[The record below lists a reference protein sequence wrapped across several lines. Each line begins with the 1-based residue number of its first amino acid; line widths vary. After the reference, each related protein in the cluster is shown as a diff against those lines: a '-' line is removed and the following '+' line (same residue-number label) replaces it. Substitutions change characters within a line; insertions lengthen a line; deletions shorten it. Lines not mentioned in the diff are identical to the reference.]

1 LVLFP
6 FLRME
11 EGEWEGK
18 EGKKKEREREREREM
33 ARNKWKTR
41 QTGRVPD
48 TWLRLCGREDLSILI
63 GEGILFSLSEIPLIA
78 SENSFALLPSME
90 GGELRCARS
99 GVSFRSERRTAA
111 TERPGKADDLQAK
124 VVGYVLSV
132 VRVGCCVSLAEMRSR
147 VRKKVQI
154 HLWKTAGMMQRRQ
167 GGSPEFA
174 SQGWM
179 MGVLK
184 SR

>member
-1 LVLFP
+1 VS
-6 FLRME
+6 
-11 EGEWEGK
+11 GK
-18 EGKKKEREREREREM
+18 GRKEKKKEREREREREM